1 MRDARPAAAA
11 ALLVF
16 AFGVFQ
22 ALAANVAPDLFIYRL
37 GSQLGLRAENPY
49 EGAAV
54 RAAVV
59 EQFPDLNTGPAP
71 LGENCGYFLPPGAV
85 VEFAPLAVLPWPAA
99 KLLWAAVS
107 GLAAFAVARLLAV
120 LHPEGQPDAPELVR
134 LLVPFLLVLNFLT
147 LAVVMVGQT
156 TLVAA
161 GCVIAGLVAFGRGW
175 NIAGALLWALPFVKP
190 HVALPLIPLAWYL
203 GGWTRAA
210 GVLLVVAGMN
220 LLGALFVGGTPLFL
234 LDYLKQAGAG
244 HQAVAF
250 NRAELAY
257 EMTSW
262 NRLLYVASGERVL
275 VEQSATTMLLS
286 YAVGFA
292 LVVLRCLAARTWPS
306 ETWALALA
314 AALAVVCPQVLG
326 YELVGLALAVPWV
339 RDLFAAGR
347 RGWGLAAVL
356 LLGVQLLPFPTMQAL
371 GVEWH
376 RPAGAMAFALVVLCG
391 PLRCGAGFQPAGA
404 DAADWKPAPHL
415 NPSPP

>member
-1 MRDARPAAAA
+1 MREALPAAAA
-11 ALLVF
+11 ALLAF

-22 ALAANVAPDLFIYRL
+22 ALTANVAPDLFIYRL
-37 GSQLGLRAENPY
+37 GSELGLRGQNPY
-49 EGAAV
+49 DVAAV
-54 RAAVV
+54 RPAVV
-59 EQFPDLNTGPAP
+59 EQFPELNTGPAP

-85 VEFAPLAVLPWPAA
+85 VVFSPFAFLPWTAA
-99 KLLWAAVS
+99 KLLWAGVN
-107 GLAAFAVARLLAV
+107 GLAAFAVARV
-120 LHPEGQPDAPELVR
+120 LTVVRPVDRPIGSEVVR

-147 LAVVMVGQT
+147 LAVVTVGQT
-156 TLVAA
+156 PLVAA
-161 GCVIAGLVAFGRGW
+161 GCVVGGLAAFRRGW
-175 NIAGALLWALPFVKP
+175 NVAGAVLWAMPFVKP
-190 HVALPLIPLAWYL
+190 HVALPLLPLAWYL
-203 GGWTRAA
+203 GGWKRAA

-220 LLGALFVGGTPLFL
+220 LLGAVFVGGSPLFL

-244 HQAVAF
+244 HQTVAF

-262 NRLLYVASGERVL
+262 NRLLYLASGERVL

-292 LVVLRCLAARTWPS
+292 LVLLRCLAARTRPS
-306 ETWALALA
+306 EAWALAMA

-326 YELVGLALAVPWV
+326 YELVGLVLAVPWV

-347 RGWGLAAVL
+347 RGWGLTAVL
-356 LLGVQLLPFPTMQAL
+356 LMGVQLVPFPTMQSL

-391 PLRCGAGFQPAGA
+391 PLQPARV
-404 DAADWKPAPHL
+404 L
-415 NPSPP
+415 